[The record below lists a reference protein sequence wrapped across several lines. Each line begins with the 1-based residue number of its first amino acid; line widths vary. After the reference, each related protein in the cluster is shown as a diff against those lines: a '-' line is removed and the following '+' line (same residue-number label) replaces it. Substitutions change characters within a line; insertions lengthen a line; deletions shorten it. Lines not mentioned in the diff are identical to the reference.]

1 MKIKKIKYLFSV
13 SLALLCFL
21 NCSEDVNNLSFID
34 DVVAP
39 TNLKAVFNIVP
50 DNSGLVS
57 ITPNADG
64 AVSYE
69 IGFGDGSE
77 DIAVVETGESVNHVY
92 AEGNYTVSIKAIGIT
107 GLESEATQQLVVS
120 FRAPENLVI
129 NADIDD
135 SNPFQVNVSA
145 TADYAA
151 SFLVYFDSSNPD
163 EEPTPMALEETV
175 SFVYP
180 LVGDYTVRVVAQSGG
195 VETIEGTADVTVST
209 PTELPI
215 DFEVFDTTVF
225 FGFGGASGEVID
237 NPDTNGN
244 SSAKVAKIVK
254 GAPEVWAG
262 NVIVASSPIDFST
275 KKLITLDV
283 WSPRPG
289 GTLTFK
295 LENLND
301 AGIFIE
307 KQVTLV
313 GNSQWEEVSIDFSD
327 IDEAQSYQKLVWF
340 FDLGTAGD
348 GSDDWTFYVD
358 NIDQDFAGVVTSQM
372 IEDFEG
378 TPPAFTVFGD
388 IAATEVIA
396 NPDASGI
403 NTSANVAQLTKSNGS
418 QVWAGTFFETA
429 APIDLAAFGQI
440 NVKTWSPTAGIVV
453 KLKLENADASVTH
466 EVDLN
471 TTVANAWENL
481 LYDFSAAPVAD
492 YVRIVI
498 FFDFGNAGDGSLY
511 YYDDIELIG
520 SGGIPDLEFQ
530 NFEGAAPAFTVFGDI
545 AATEVIANPDASGI
559 NTTGNVAQLTKS
571 NGSQVWAGTFF
582 EVGTPLDLSSYTQ
595 ISVKTW
601 SPKSGIVVKLKLE
614 NADAS
619 IVHEQDLNTS
629 VTNTWEELVYDFSG
643 APAADY
649 VRVVIFFDFGTA
661 GDDSVYYFDEFKL
674 TN

>member
-1 MKIKKIKYLFSV
+1 MKIKKIKYLFSL
-13 SLALLCFL
+13 SLVLVFFL

-77 DIAVVETGESVNHVY
+77 DIAVVETGESITHVY
-92 AEGNYTVSIKAIGIT
+92 EEGNYTVSIKAIGIT

-129 NADIDD
+129 NADIDA

-163 EEPTPMALEETV
+163 EEPTQMALEETV

-195 VETIEGTADVTVST
+195 VETTEGTADVTVST

-244 SSAKVAKIVK
+244 PSAKVAKIVK

-262 NVIVASSPIDFST
+262 NVIVASAPIDFST

-327 IDEAQSYQKLVWF
+327 IDESQSYQKLVWF

-403 NTSANVAQLTKSNGS
+403 NTS
-418 QVWAGTFFETA
+418 
-429 APIDLAAFGQI
+429 
-440 NVKTWSPTAGIVV
+440 
-453 KLKLENADASVTH
+453 
-466 EVDLN
+466 
-471 TTVANAWENL
+471 
-481 LYDFSAAPVAD
+481 
-492 YVRIVI
+492 
-498 FFDFGNAGDGSLY
+498 
-511 YYDDIELIG
+511 
-520 SGGIPDLEFQ
+520 
-530 NFEGAAPAFTVFGDI
+530 
-545 AATEVIANPDASGI
+545 
-559 NTTGNVAQLTKS
+559 GNVAQLTKS

-582 EVGTPLDLSSYTQ
+582 EVGTPLDFASYTKV
-595 ISVKTW
+595 SVKTW
-601 SPKSGIVVKLKLE
+601 APKTGIVVKLKLE

-619 IVHEQDLNTS
+619 VTHEVDINNTLI
-629 VTNTWEELVYDFSG
+629 NQWEELVYDFSG

-661 GDDSVYYFDEFKL
+661 GDDSVYYFDEFTL

>member
-1 MKIKKIKYLFSV
+1 MKIKKIKYLFSL
-13 SLALLCFL
+13 SLALLFFL